1 MGTLTQLDRR
11 RTRAISL
18 YLAYNRKRFVQELS
32 PKSYDQ
38 GKRRFALLKLA
49 RRAFHRESAEV
60 QGLYLREAAEVE
72 QQEKAGK
79 QAALADGGGGVGA
92 SGGIGGGVEASGGIQ
107 ASHGVAA
114 PTTPLPGG
122 VEASGGIQASHGV
135 AAPTTS
141 LPGPV
146 QTPVPLMNGDLH
158 VPDAQAVGGGQ
169 HAPRTSI
176 FASSRALPVQQML
189 GCGDVKALTDQ
200 QVLAAGVVRASTAGP
215 PRTPSWGQHFEL
227 RGSDSGIQ
235 AKVHACIVSHVVDL
249 VELYGDATAADVL
262 GSSLRCL
269 QLFESAIGSTD
280 AKGFSRVRVKAAA
293 ILGLA
298 AKMVVSADLEIP
310 VTHLWTRVAAG
321 PANIALVKAFEIQL
335 LNQWPGLAL

>member
-1 MGTLTQLDRR
+1 
-11 RTRAISL
+11 
-18 YLAYNRKRFVQELS
+18 
-32 PKSYDQ
+32 
-38 GKRRFALLKLA
+38 
-49 RRAFHRESAEV
+49 
-60 QGLYLREAAEVE
+60 
-72 QQEKAGK
+72 
-79 QAALADGGGGVGA
+79 
-92 SGGIGGGVEASGGIQ
+92 
-107 ASHGVAA
+107 
-114 PTTPLPGG
+114 
-122 VEASGGIQASHGV
+122 
-135 AAPTTS
+135 
-141 LPGPV
+141 
-146 QTPVPLMNGDLH
+146 MNGDLH
-158 VPDAQAVGGGQ
+158 VPDAQAVGDGQ
-169 HAPRTSI
+169 HSPRTPRA
-176 FASSRALPVQQML
+176 ASSADVGVSADVGQML
-189 GCGDVKALTDQ
+189 GCGDVQ
-200 QVLAAGVVRASTAGP
+200 QVSAAGVATAVTAGP

>member
-1 MGTLTQLDRR
+1 MAPLTQLDRR

-18 YLAYNRKRFVQELS
+18 YLAYSRKHFVQELS
-32 PKSYDQ
+32 V
-38 GKRRFALLKLA
+38 KRGDSQQKRLALLKLA
-49 RRAFHRESAEV
+49 RRAFKRESAEV
-60 QGLYLREAAEVE
+60 QGLYFRKASEVE
-72 QQEKAGK
+72 QQEKVAK

-92 SGGIGGGVEASGGIQ
+92 SGGIGGGVEAS

-122 VEASGGIQASHGV
+122 VEASGCIHASQGV
-135 AAPTTS
+135 ASPTTP
-141 LPGPV
+141 LHRPV
-146 QTPVPLMNGDLH
+146 PTPVPLMNGDLH
-158 VPDAQAVGGGQ
+158 VPDAHPRDEAQAVGGGQ

-200 QVLAAGVVRASTAGP
+200 PVF
-215 PRTPSWGQHFEL
+215 TPSWGQHFEL

-249 VELYGDATAADVL
+249 RALYGEATAADVL

-269 QLFESAIGSTD
+269 HLFESAIGSTD
-280 AKGFSRVRVKAAA
+280 SKGFSRVRVKAAA

-298 AKMVVSADLEIP
+298 AKMVVNADCEVP
-310 VTHLWTRVAAG
+310 VARLWTRVAG
-321 PANIALVKAFEIQL
+321 TANIALVKAFEIQL
-335 LNQWPGLAL
+335 LNQWPGLVL